1 MKLYGYWRSSSSWRV
16 RIALAY
22 KGLSWTGVPVSL
34 IREGG
39 EQHHES
45 YRQINGLAQVPS
57 LELAPDVV
65 LTQSMAILEYLEER
79 CPTPALLP
87 QDLVA
92 RAKVRQYAEIIN
104 SGIQPLQNLSVLKK
118 LAHEGHR
125 DHRRWGREFIEKG
138 LDTLNGLCPQSSE
151 GFLVGSQ
158 PTFADLCLIPQ
169 LYNAKRF
176 DCQLT
181 RWPRL
186 LSAWEAAFEI
196 DAFRSTRPENQI
208 DAQIKAA

>member
-1 MKLYGYWRSSSSWRV
+1 MKLYGYWRSSSTWRV

-22 KGLSWTGVPVSL
+22 KGLSWTDVPVSL
-34 IREGG
+34 IKDGG
-39 EQHHES
+39 EQHNES

-57 LELAPDVV
+57 LALTPDLV

-79 CPTPALLP
+79 LPAPALLP
-87 QDLVA
+87 RDLVERA
-92 RAKVRQYAEIIN
+92 RVRQYAEIIN

-118 LAHEGHR
+118 LAREGHP
-125 DHRRWGREFIEKG
+125 DHRRWGREAIEQG
-138 LDTLNGLCPQSSE
+138 LDTLNALCPQHSR
-151 GFLVGSQ
+151 GFLVGTQ
-158 PTFADLCLIPQ
+158 PSFADLCLIPQ

-176 DCQLT
+176 GCDLT

-186 LSAWEAAFEI
+186 LSAWEAAFKL

-208 DAQIKAA
+208 DAQTKAA

>member
-22 KGLSWTGVPVSL
+22 KELEWTDVPVSL
-34 IREGG
+34 IKDGG
-39 EQHHES
+39 EQHHEP

-57 LELAPDVV
+57 LELAPDVI
-65 LTQSMAILEYLEER
+65 LTQSMAILEYLEEGD
-79 CPTPALLP
+79 PAPALLP
-87 QDLVA
+87 QDLLE
-92 RAKVRQYAEIIN
+92 RAKARQYAEIIN

-118 LAHEGHR
+118 LAQEGHPNTR
-125 DHRRWGREFIEKG
+125 KWGREAIVKG
-138 LDTLNGLCPQSSE
+138 LDTLNDLLSQNSQ

-158 PTFADLCLIPQ
+158 PTFADICLIPQ
-169 LYNAKRF
+169 LYNAQRF
-176 DCQLT
+176 NCQLT

-186 LSAWEAAFEI
+186 LSAWEAAFELE
-196 DAFRSTRPENQI
+196 AFLSTRPEMQI